1 MSHNFKFAD
10 LKKLADNDAL
20 ENHPHFAKVWRDLE
34 CNTLLVTI
42 TDDFAWFPESYEFLG
57 YIHQAQQAY
66 QKIVMNPSTET
77 ERYPSPAV
85 SLKAADPVH
94 FTVS

>member
-10 LKKLADNDAL
+10 LNKLADSDAL
-20 ENHPHFAKVWRDLE
+20 ENHPSFAKVWRDLE
-34 CNTLLVTI
+34 RNTLLVTV

-66 QKIVMNPSTET
+66 HKIVMNQSTET
-77 ERYPSPAV
+77 ERYAQPMV
-85 SLKAADPVH
+85 SLAAPG
-94 FTVS
+94 TIRLAAS